1 MEGIFVEIVLWRDQV
16 KAVEPVP
23 YALDSRFVLRV
34 VKGDRAREILDDVWC
49 TSRGAFARP

>member
-1 MEGIFVEIVLWRDQV
+1 M